1 MAAQPI
7 AQGAAAQSLAPRRAW
22 LLSLVAIAGCATF
35 LASDLDQR
43 YGAADP
49 ARFDRPAS
57 AGVGENS
64 RVREILDQ
72 RCTVC
77 HGCNDAPCQLNLAS
91 YEGLT
96 RGANHEQ
103 IYATRVRASEPT
115 RLFFDARSNA
125 DWRAKGF
132 YPVLNERNA
141 TSEADREGSV
151 LYRLLRLKRAH
162 PFPTEGL
169 LPKERFDFSL
179 DRAQQCPAI
188 EGMAEYERKHPDWGM
203 PYGLPALTPDEHETL
218 ARWIE
223 G

>member
-77 HGCNDAPCQLNLAS
+77 HGCNDAPCQLTPAS
-91 YEGLT
+91 QEGLP
-96 RGANHEQ
+96 RGASREQ
-103 IYATRVRASEPT
+103 VYATRLAPTAPT
-115 RLFFDARSNA
+115 RLFVDAQTNA
-125 DWRAKGF
+125 DWRRKGF
-132 YPVLNERNA
+132 HAVLNERSA
-141 TSEADREGSV
+141 TPEAERDAGV
-151 LYRLLRLKRAH
+151 LYRLLKLKQEYPVPVRERL
-162 PFPTEGL
+162 
-169 LPKERFDFSL
+169 D
-179 DRAQQCPAI
+179 
-188 EGMAEYERKHPDWGM
+188 
-203 PYGLPALTPDEHETL
+203 
-218 ARWIE
+218 
-223 G
+223 